1 MDAKTLKDAK
11 ADLEKLMDEA
21 VDNHEPVII
30 TREGKSPVVLVSL
43 ADWNSQQ
50 ETEYLLRSPA
60 NRARLEDDRAS
71 KSSAAKLSL
80 RPSRNSRNSHASL
93 LRAPPNEGCVFEIRL
108 GTVRALARDRLAQKL
123 KKINALL
130 KDCLRNPFEGIGR
143 AGAAQAR
150 LGRLV
155 VPPHRQGASPRL
167 SRCDARRRPGARDR
181 AVPVATID
189 LRTSLC
195 A

>member
-60 NRARLEDDRAS
+60 NRKR
-71 KSSAAKLSL
+71 
-80 RPSRNSRNSHASL
+80 L
-93 LRAPPNEGCVFEIRL
+93 LRSIRDANKGKFAKVVTGQEL
-108 GTVRALARDRLAQKL
+108 DRIAKS
-123 KKINALL
+123 K
-130 KDCLRNPFEGIGR
+130 
-143 AGAAQAR
+143 
-150 LGRLV
+150 
-155 VPPHRQGASPRL
+155 
-167 SRCDARRRPGARDR
+167 
-181 AVPVATID
+181 
-189 LRTSLC
+189 
-195 A
+195 

>member
-60 NRARLEDDRAS
+60 NRKRLLRSIRDANRGKFAKVVTATGAL
-71 KSSAAKLSL
+71 KSSSANPDRQSL
-80 RPSRNSRNSHASL
+80 TPHLPSRTQCFAMQQLAGHWVLSATAPT
-93 LRAPPNEGCVFEIRL
+93 RAFKRSQ
-108 GTVRALARDRLAQKL
+108 GTIPTQV
-123 KKINALL
+123 
-130 KDCLRNPFEGIGR
+130 
-143 AGAAQAR
+143 
-150 LGRLV
+150 
-155 VPPHRQGASPRL
+155 
-167 SRCDARRRPGARDR
+167 
-181 AVPVATID
+181 
-189 LRTSLC
+189 
-195 A
+195 